1 MSRKK
6 KRKNVIASIFHVT
19 VPDLKAQ
26 PLTRG
31 LNVAKR
37 GPFGK
42 HMVAGTISAVDHR
55 GPGVFFLPG
64 KIAYWEKFRESR
76 LYFIF
81 VMVSAPK
88 KSAGIVW
95 INLILC
101 GIWVLKVGLNLT
113 YLCVAKFQPI
123 AIST

>member
-6 KRKNVIASIFHVT
+6 KNVIASIFHVT

-55 GPGVFFLPG
+55 GPGVFFAREDCLLG
-64 KIAYWEKFRESR
+64 EISRIAA
-76 LYFIF
+76 IF
-81 VMVSAPK
+81 HLCYGFSPK
-88 KSAGIVW
+88 K
-95 INLILC
+95 INWNCLD
-101 GIWVLKVGLNLT
+101 
-113 YLCVAKFQPI
+113 
-123 AIST
+123 